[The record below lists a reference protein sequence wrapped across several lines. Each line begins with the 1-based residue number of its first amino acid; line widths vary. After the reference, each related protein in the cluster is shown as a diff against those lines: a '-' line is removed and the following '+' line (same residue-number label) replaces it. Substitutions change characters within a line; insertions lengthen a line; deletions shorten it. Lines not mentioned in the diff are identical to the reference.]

1 MGSEWI
7 HVKDRPDLVNLIL
20 SSLETK
26 PVAGKSSDGKSAQST
41 VPYSRHSRQDETGSR
56 DFRLDSEDDKAK
68 LLEAVRDL
76 SKDDYL
82 AQLRWKS
89 SRKRRR
95 GAGISV
101 QKLRSNYNGSKIMS
115 CERFLIPTSMK
126 VDHENCKYMGDS
138 LFGTSVVSSLTSLV
152 MSR

>member
-1 MGSEWI
+1 MGSGWKD
-7 HVKDRPDLVNLIL
+7 VKDRPDLVNLIL
-20 SSLETK
+20 ASLETK
-26 PVAGKSSDGKSAQST
+26 PVAGEISDGKSAQST
-41 VPYSRHSRQDETGSR
+41 DPYSRHSRQDEIGSS

-82 AQLRWKS
+82 ARLRWKS

-95 GAGISV
+95 GGGISV
-101 QKLRSNYNGSKIMS
+101 QKLRSSYNDSKIMS

-138 LFGTSVVSSLTSLV
+138 LFSTSVVSTLTSLV
-152 MSR
+152 MSM